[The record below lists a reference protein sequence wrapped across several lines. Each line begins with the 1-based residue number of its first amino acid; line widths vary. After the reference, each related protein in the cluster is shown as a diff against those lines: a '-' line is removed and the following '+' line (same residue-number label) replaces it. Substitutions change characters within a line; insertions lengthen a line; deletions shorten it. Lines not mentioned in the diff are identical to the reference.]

1 MRSVSDPSATPSW
14 YNPPVTRREPSD
26 AEWELIE
33 PFLPIGRYGP
43 CPQRLH
49 EEFQGAISRIRAGS
63 QWREKPEEF
72 RARQTIYSHFA
83 QRRDVGMLAG
93 PMEGVVVETARRG
106 QAGMSLIS
114 LGSAVARAH
123 REAAGMVV
131 EPEVLAV
138 QEEAAA
144 QKKQKKGPRKP
155 G

>member
-1 MRSVSDPSATPSW
+1 M
-14 YNPPVTRREPSD
+14 
-26 AEWELIE
+26 
-33 PFLPIGRYGP
+33 
-43 CPQRLH
+43 H

-93 PMEGVVVETARRG
+93 PVEGVVVETARRG

>member
-1 MRSVSDPSATPSW
+1 
-14 YNPPVTRREPSD
+14 
-26 AEWELIE
+26 
-33 PFLPIGRYGP
+33 
-43 CPQRLH
+43 
-49 EEFQGAISRIRAGS
+49 
-63 QWREKPEEF
+63 
-72 RARQTIYSHFA
+72 
-83 QRRDVGMLAG
+83 
-93 PMEGVVVETARRG
+93 
-106 QAGMSLIS
+106 MSLIS